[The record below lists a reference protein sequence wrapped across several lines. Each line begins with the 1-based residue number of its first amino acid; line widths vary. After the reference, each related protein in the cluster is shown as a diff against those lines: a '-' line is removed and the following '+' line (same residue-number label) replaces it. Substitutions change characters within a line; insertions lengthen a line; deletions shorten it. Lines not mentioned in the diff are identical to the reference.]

1 MLEGTQQGAVGLDG
15 LHHEGHLVGVGVQ
28 LNHGPSAQVPA
39 AGEVEVAQ
47 AVLPEGAQPL
57 AVAAQNRENLVL
69 KAGRAL
75 GVGEGGAQ
83 FQ

>member
-1 MLEGTQQGAVGLDG
+1 MGRPPWFPL
-15 LHHEGHLVGVGVQ
+15 
-28 LNHGPSAQVPA
+28 
-39 AGEVEVAQ
+39 GEVEVAQ

-57 AVAAQNRENLVL
+57 AIAAQDGENLVL